1 MVARKNTKRNDKGK
15 TSVRFLYVLWKNLQ
29 RTRFGLQPMLEYIV
43 KKGKEM
49 IDRINFIFELKRED
63 KKMRERSRDME
74 ILQDYI
80 KARKKNFQKCGWTNG
95 SI

>member
-1 MVARKNTKRNDKGK
+1 
-15 TSVRFLYVLWKNLQ
+15 
-29 RTRFGLQPMLEYIV
+29 
-43 KKGKEM
+43 M

-80 KARKKNFQKCGWTNG
+80 KARKKELPEVWVE
-95 SI
+95 

>member
-63 KKMRERSRDME
+63 KKMRERSKDME

-80 KARKKNFQKCGWTNG
+80 KARKKELPEVWVE
-95 SI
+95 